1 MGSFSFNH
9 EGRNIFDKVRIEG
22 LFGKND
28 EVIEF
33 QDDEYVKILYGLN
46 GSGKST
52 VLELIRSALEGD
64 FFMLDKLPFGKIT
77 FESTRITR
85 RERRQ
90 ARLDYPDHVDF
101 DADKLDEALV
111 IESVEF
117 DEQGGAIEN
126 PYLNYIFDVD
136 FKDEHSLVIEK
147 LEATECEEL
156 VSKTQIEP
164 SNIIILKHSIKRRLN
179 SENVYLSQFTDDL
192 INRYH
197 EKYQNRELS
206 EKEINDYLRPIYEE
220 IGFNNSVILLIRC
233 PDLID
238 LTDKHWLQIQDELS
252 EEFNIRTDL
261 DSTIPSRYAWPQ
273 INPEENEVYISS
285 KKSGSTYQT
294 LRIVRERMTE
304 EMFYSIINDSKST
317 ETDQIIREYKVGGSL
332 NSSNERT
339 IQVIGKL
346 NQIQEKGK
354 VNPIQRFLDVKSHI
368 HLGEIEFQF
377 ANWMISSKD
386 AQSSLEEIQKINDE
400 RIMKSRIVDLNKKT
414 HFIPAEVYTKSFFD
428 SQYQFFKIGIFNKE
442 NLNICYINAERNIG
456 LKFNYDNQ
464 LYKLSRS
471 LSQLYE
477 DSLQMI
483 QIQLDEFS
491 KIYNKKKSL
500 YSNSQDLCVQID
512 ETITDDKKSELG
524 IELELISSNIL
535 QYYDHFCSS
544 IPLKS
549 SQLETFIQIARMHSS
564 ESENILEIS
573 KKTISTSQFLQATN
587 DVVTLFRLK
596 SIFEKE
602 FGKELVFDDGGIFF
616 KIGGGKDN
624 NELNQLS
631 SGEKQILLIY
641 MSILTKINRGSFESV
656 VMIDEPELSLHISW
670 QRSFVDNLKELLVD
684 QRIHGDDIDGGYPV
698 KLIMATHSPA
708 ILADHFDSSYE
719 LGLGDEL

>member
-117 DEQGGAIEN
+117 DEQGGTIEN

-220 IGFNNSVILLIRC
+220 HCFVCGRHAARDFLEQPAIYV
-233 PDLID
+233 
-238 LTDKHWLQIQDELS
+238 S
-252 EEFNIRTDL
+252 E
-261 DSTIPSRYAWPQ
+261 SGYAL
-273 INPEENEVYISS
+273 NY
-285 KKSGSTYQT
+285 YQ
-294 LRIVRERMTE
+294 V
-304 EMFYSIINDSKST
+304 FSA
-317 ETDQIIREYKVGGSL
+317 VP
-332 NSSNERT
+332 
-339 IQVIGKL
+339 V
-346 NQIQEKGK
+346 
-354 VNPIQRFLDVKSHI
+354 QRS
-368 HLGEIEFQF
+368 
-377 ANWMISSKD
+377 
-386 AQSSLEEIQKINDE
+386 
-400 RIMKSRIVDLNKKT
+400 
-414 HFIPAEVYTKSFFD
+414 
-428 SQYQFFKIGIFNKE
+428 
-442 NLNICYINAERNIG
+442 
-456 LKFNYDNQ
+456 
-464 LYKLSRS
+464 
-471 LSQLYE
+471 
-477 DSLQMI
+477 
-483 QIQLDEFS
+483 
-491 KIYNKKKSL
+491 
-500 YSNSQDLCVQID
+500 
-512 ETITDDKKSELG
+512 
-524 IELELISSNIL
+524 
-535 QYYDHFCSS
+535 
-544 IPLKS
+544 
-549 SQLETFIQIARMHSS
+549 SS
-564 ESENILEIS
+564 ES
-573 KKTISTSQFLQATN
+573 A
-587 DVVTLFRLK
+587 
-596 SIFEKE
+596 
-602 FGKELVFDDGGIFF
+602 
-616 KIGGGKDN
+616 
-624 NELNQLS
+624 
-631 SGEKQILLIY
+631 
-641 MSILTKINRGSFESV
+641 
-656 VMIDEPELSLHISW
+656 
-670 QRSFVDNLKELLVD
+670 
-684 QRIHGDDIDGGYPV
+684 
-698 KLIMATHSPA
+698 
-708 ILADHFDSSYE
+708 
-719 LGLGDEL
+719 